1 MTSIVDTKEGFDR
14 LKKALLEIDRT
25 LKEEQIQMPEITFES
40 NKVMEP
46 FEAKNKSAES
56 IAFDE
61 ANGRI
66 SNVMVCLYPPGVP
79 VIVPGEEIKEQN
91 IKLIKDA
98 LEKSIQ
104 VTGLISG
111 TISVVK

>member
-1 MTSIVDTKEGFDR
+1 
-14 LKKALLEIDRT
+14 
-25 LKEEQIQMPEITFES
+25 MPEITFES
-40 NKVMEP
+40 NKVMEQ
-46 FEAKNKSAES
+46 FEAKNKSVES